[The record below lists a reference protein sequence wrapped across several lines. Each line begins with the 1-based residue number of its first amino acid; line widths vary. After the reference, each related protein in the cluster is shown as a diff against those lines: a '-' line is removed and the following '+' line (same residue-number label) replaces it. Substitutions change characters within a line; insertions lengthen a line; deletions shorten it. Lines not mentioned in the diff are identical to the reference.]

1 MNSYRDVDVQD
12 MNQERDIFLWQG
24 MTAADAF
31 AAAKRNAIDR
41 WRKWEARVLF
51 GGRMGN
57 VYSDVDEGSI
67 CDGIYERDII
77 QNVLNAIE
85 GRELDVVTKGLQ
97 GYNLKEVG
105 AQHGFGESWA
115 CRVRGAAIK
124 RLRRKLRGDTNG
136 DN

>member
-1 MNSYRDVDVQD
+1 MNSYRDVDIQD

-24 MTAADAF
+24 MAAADAF

-41 WRKWEARVLF
+41 WRKWEARVSF

-57 VYSDVDEGSI
+57 IYSDVDEGSI

-77 QNVLNAIE
+77 QNALNAID
-85 GRELDVVTKGLQ
+85 GKELDVVTKGLQ

-115 CRVRGAAIK
+115 CRVRSAAIK
-124 RLRRKLRGDTNG
+124 RLRRKLRGNTNG